1 MRNTFL
7 LLLLTAFLSVLPT
20 TSIELQE
27 DSGLIRRT
35 TDEIM
40 RQSAQ
45 SELLVKQEV
54 EVGDGRYRHLDPRLV
69 EQGAPNAPAAPIV
82 GQSPQTVAVQY
93 TAATFSDT
101 LSFPPDTMGA
111 VGPLQL
117 LLTVNG
123 RIRVMNKN
131 TGQIG
136 ALDTTIDAF
145 FEDVQTPPFE
155 TTRVTDPR
163 VRYDLHTRR
172 WFIVIIDQPAGIDLT
187 NPATFDDNRVLL
199 AVSDGSVI
207 TGATVWTFYYY
218 EADLAP
224 TPGDADCFFDY
235 PSLGMD
241 QQALYIGGNVACSDQ
256 DERTTVFVIRK
267 TFLTQAVNA
276 DLLSGTGFVTA
287 FRDLTVDTNAD
298 NNRDSGI
305 WSPRGVYN
313 YDPNAT
319 LGYFIGSDIVFGR
332 LTMRAILN
340 PGSTTPTISPNI
352 SLTVNMTSFPAN
364 VPHLGNTSGANGQLD
379 ALDDRLFDA
388 VMRNGRLWTAQ
399 NISVDAAG
407 NTVQPTTS
415 GRRVGIRWY
424 ELSVMGQTLSQ
435 LQSSILFNNGNATTA
450 IYYWIPS
457 MMVTGQG
464 HAALGFSLAG
474 NSNPISAGYA
484 GRLAGDAANT
494 LRTPTTYATGTGNY
508 NPPGEIPTIDG
519 RRWGD
524 YSAMILDPCDDMTLW
539 AIQQYNQAANAYA
552 LQVARLNAPPP
563 AIVPGGSIAT
573 VFNDQPPTAIT
584 ITGTAPN
591 GEGFYD
597 TPASPLT
604 DLNCRRRLAVTATN
618 GVVISNIVFNS
629 PTSIAVTV
637 DASGAEP
644 GTSTLTITNPDG
656 QIVTAMITIN
666 GAPLPTP
673 TLTPT
678 ETPIPPTETETP
690 ILPTETET
698 PIPPTETETP
708 IPPTL
713 TDTPAPGAI
722 ELLRNRSFEDDLN
735 PVDGLADFWGIRGA
749 SGERRLCDL
758 AFART
763 GLCAFEFRG
772 SGATEDSILQQRAD
786 LTLTTFNAGD
796 VLTLRGYARST
807 GAPNFRVRIIVN
819 YSDGTIQRVQARYN
833 TVDMV
838 YTELLDPITNQPLTL
853 TLDRADV
860 VQIRVLLWSRNS
872 TGRAYFDDFSLVLD

>member
-1 MRNTFL
+1 MRYFL
-7 LLLLTAFLSVLPT
+7 FLILWIILFSVTPIDHMQAE
-20 TSIELQE
+20 SA
-27 DSGLIRRT
+27 LIRRT

-40 RQSAQ
+40 RKATQAEWS
-45 SELLVKQEV
+45 VKQES
-54 EVGDGRYRHLDPRLV
+54 EVGDGRYRHLDPRLTLP
-69 EQGAPNAPAAPIV
+69 EALNLPAAPIT
-82 GQSPQTVAVQY
+82 GQSPQTIGVQY
-93 TAATFSDT
+93 TAATLSDT

-111 VGPLQL
+111 VGPIQL

-123 RIRVMNKN
+123 RIRVMSKN

-145 FEDVQTPPFE
+145 FDDVQTAPIE

-172 WFIVIIDQPAGIDLT
+172 WFIAIIDQPANIDLT

-241 QQALYIGGNVACSDQ
+241 QQALYIGGNVACSDE
-256 DERTTVFVIRK
+256 DERSTVFVIRK
-267 TFLTQAVNA
+267 AFLTQAIESN
-276 DLLSGTGFVTA
+276 LLAVPGFVTA
-287 FRDLTVDTNAD
+287 FRNLIVDTNFD

-319 LGYFIGSDIVFGR
+319 FGYFIGSDIVFGR
-332 LTMRAILN
+332 LTMLTITN

-352 SLTVNMTSFPAN
+352 SLTVELTSFPAN
-364 VPHLGNTSGANGQLD
+364 IPHLGNTGDTNGQLD

-388 VMRNGRLWTAQ
+388 IMRNGRLWTAQ
-399 NISVDAAG
+399 NITMNSDG
-407 NTVQPTTS
+407 TTAQLTTP

-424 ELSVMGQTLSQ
+424 ELSVSGQTLTQ
-435 LQSSILFNNGNATTA
+435 MQAGKLVNGNPASTA
-450 IYYWIPS
+450 IYYWMPS
-457 MMVTGQG
+457 IMVNGQG

-474 NSNPISAGYA
+474 NNTRISAGYA
-484 GRLAGDAANT
+484 GRWVGDAPNT
-494 LRTPTTYATGTGNY
+494 LRTPTTYAAGVSDY
-508 NPPGEIPTIDG
+508 NPSGETPTADG

-524 YSAMILDPCDDMTLW
+524 YSVMILDPCDDMTLW
-539 AIQQYNQAANAYA
+539 TIQQYNQALNSYA

-573 VFNDQPPTAIT
+573 VFNNQPPTQIT

-591 GEGFYD
+591 SEGFYD

-604 DLNCRRRLAVTATN
+604 DLNCRRRLTVTATN
-618 GVVISNIVFNS
+618 GVIISNLMFNS
-629 PTSIAVTV
+629 PTSITVTV

-656 QIVTAMITIN
+656 QLVTATITID
-666 GAPLPTP
+666 GVPLPTATPIPP
-673 TLTPT
+673 TET

-690 ILPTETET
+690 IPPTETET

-722 ELLRNRSFEDDLN
+722 ELLRNRSFEEDLN

-763 GLCAFEFRG
+763 GSCAFEFRG

-786 LTLTTFNAGD
+786 L
-796 VLTLRGYARST
+796 S
-807 GAPNFRVRIIVN
+807 
-819 YSDGTIQRVQARYN
+819 
-833 TVDMV
+833 
-838 YTELLDPITNQPLTL
+838 
-853 TLDRADV
+853 
-860 VQIRVLLWSRNS
+860 
-872 TGRAYFDDFSLVLD
+872 